1 MITSLPLSRVIELHA
16 PPEPD
21 PPRFYWAAP
30 AALALLFLQI
40 LFF

>member
-1 MITSLPLSRVIELHA
+1 MMLPASRVIHLTPA
-16 PPEPD
+16 PEPD

-30 AALALLFLQI
+30 ATLALLFLQI